1 MEVSRDIK
9 LRKLSVLTILDDDDD
24 GDDEEEEEEEGRV
37 NIE

>member
-24 GDDEEEEEEEGRV
+24 DGNEEEEEEEGRV
-37 NIE
+37 YIE